1 MELVCQKAAKS
12 PHQKSQVKI
21 RLLANVVVYL
31 FTIVKLAPTVAHSS
45 AKFKIQM
52 LNRLF
57 YSLIFV
63 VVSFFIWYWASIQP
77 VSPQINKQV
86 NFEIE
91 SGSSLTQIINN
102 LSTQKLIRSRTAFK
116 ITVMRLGLQNKLQAG
131 FFQLT
136 PSMDASEIAIS
147 LTKAQTKQVRVTIP
161 EGLRSQEINQVL
173 SKSFANIENTKFSS
187 SEFSTLTKDLEG
199 KLFPDTYDFELKATT
214 ADVVNRLTSQYQSV
228 TKNLKIPTEKEKH
241 ILIVASLLER
251 EAANSSEMPQIAGVI
266 EKRLSN
272 SWPLQIDA
280 TVQYAL
286 SSKLCKKLDCEW
298 WKPGLTLADLG
309 IDSPY
314 NTYKNQGLPPAPI
327 SNPGRDALKAATN
340 PLASSAWF
348 YLHDP
353 KGQIYFADTIEQHN
367 KNVCLYLK
375 KDCK

>member
-1 MELVCQKAAKS
+1 MFS
-12 PHQKSQVKI
+12 
-21 RLLANVVVYL
+21 RLLYASL
-31 FTIVKLAPTVAHSS
+31 FL
-45 AKFKIQM
+45 
-52 LNRLF
+52 
-57 YSLIFV
+57 

-77 VSPQINKQV
+77 VTPQIKTEV
-86 NFEIE
+86 SFEIQ
-91 SGSSLTQIINN
+91 SGASLNKIISE
-102 LSTQKLIRSRTAFK
+102 LSAKKLIRSRTAFK

-136 PSMDASEIAIS
+136 PSMSASEVARA

-161 EGLRSQEINQVL
+161 EGLRSQEINQIFT
-173 SKSFANIENTKFSS
+173 KSFANVEGSKFSS
-187 SEFSTLTKDLEG
+187 SEFSSLTKDLEG
-199 KLFPDTYDFELKATT
+199 KLFPDTYDFETLATT
-214 ADVVNRLTSQYQSV
+214 SDVVNKLTSQYQNII
-228 TKNLKIPTEKEKH
+228 TNLKISKEKEKH
-241 ILIVASLLER
+241 VLIVASLLER
-251 EAANSSEMPQIAGVI
+251 EAANSKEMPQIAGVI
-266 EKRLSN
+266 EKRLAN

-286 SSKLCKKLDCEW
+286 SSKICKKLECEW

-327 SNPGRDALKAATN
+327 SNPGKDAITAAAN
-340 PLASSAWF
+340 PVASSAWF

-375 KDCK
+375 KDCN